1 MDPNNDHWDAGFKA
15 GAASKAWRIA
25 DLEAK
30 LKQYEAGQT
39 VPLVDYQCAQEE
51 VVRLRTTITTQADA
65 IVRLVTMRNK

>member
-30 LKQYEAGQT
+30 LKQYETGQT
-39 VPLVDYQCAQEE
+39 VPLVDYQCATKQ
-51 VVRLRTTITTQADA
+51 VVMLRATITTQADA
-65 IVRLVTMRNK
+65 IARLVAMRNK

>member
-1 MDPNNDHWDAGFKA
+1 MDNYPAGWEEGFKA
-15 GAASKAWRIA
+15 GAASIAWRIA

>member
-30 LKQYEAGQT
+30 LKQYETGQT
-39 VPLVDYQCAQEE
+39 VPLVDYQCVTKQI
-51 VVRLRTTITTQADA
+51 VMLRATITTQADA
-65 IVRLVTMRNK
+65 IVRLVAMRNK